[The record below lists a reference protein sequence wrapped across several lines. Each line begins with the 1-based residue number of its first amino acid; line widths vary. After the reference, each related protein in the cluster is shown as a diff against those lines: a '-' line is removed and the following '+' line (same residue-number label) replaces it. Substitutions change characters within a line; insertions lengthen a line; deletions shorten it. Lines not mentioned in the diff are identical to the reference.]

1 MLNFSGT
8 LVERD
13 SRIAFAALLD
23 DLCGRSIEGVGQDAR
38 RLDKVQG
45 FCGR

>member
-1 MLNFSGT
+1 MLSFSGT

-13 SRIAFAALLD
+13 SRIVFAAVLD
-23 DLCGRSIEGVGQDAR
+23 DLRGLRIEGVGQDAR

>member
-13 SRIAFAALLD
+13 SPIAFAAVLGD
-23 DLCGRSIEGVGQDAR
+23 FCGRSIEGFGQDAP
-38 RLDKVQG
+38 RLDSIQR